1 MFSSVR
7 QAMPFAKVLAFVLV
21 VALVVVSA
29 DARVYKGTMKTKNDW
44 QYVAKFCY
52 SGVPSE
58 VIGIINW
65 NIPSPSTPNR
75 TLLLY
80 WDQPNTNA
88 QGSWKHVYQNNK
100 ITCAQKTALNATARG
115 GQFNLHNNPTGHHQI
130 GNHYP
135 HYWWAVIAD
144 CGAQTQQLSYYI
156 EFLQSGGSQLSC
168 DEKGTCSLE
177 PNKTILFSPFFQAP
191 FFVFGHSLFRT
202 DNFSIY

>member
-1 MFSSVR
+1 MISAMR

-52 SGVPSE
+52 SGVQSE
-58 VIGIINW
+58 FIGKINW

-75 TLLLY
+75 KLLLY
-80 WDQPNTNA
+80 WDQPNANA

-100 ITCAQKTALNATARG
+100 LTCAQKEALNATARG
-115 GQFNLHNNPTGHHQI
+115 GQFGLQSNPSGSHDI

-144 CGAQTQQLSYYI
+144 CGASSQQLSYYI
-156 EFLQSGGSQLSC
+156 EFLQQGGSQLSC
-168 DEKGTCSLE
+168 DEKGTY
-177 PNKTILFSPFFQAP
+177 SPKPTMDSSFLPAHFP
-191 FFVFGHSLFRT
+191 
-202 DNFSIY
+202 I